1 MTRRRLSTICAGWVR
16 IHFGLSYIRV
26 SDFIRRSEDMK
37 YSEFEREV
45 EREGFNVDRKSGT
58 VYVDSTTGTVMSIS
72 TDDLFMFDCD
82 WSAFVHLNRDVQ
94 EPLFDLAYQLAK
106 TPPAEREEEK
116 RYRLRLDVPAM
127 SSKQAWSVYYLNK
140 HKEAKM
146 YRLGSD
152 TASISWQ
159 AIFTESEITEMDI
172 TGFERIEVKD
182 E

>member
-1 MTRRRLSTICAGWVR
+1 
-16 IHFGLSYIRV
+16 
-26 SDFIRRSEDMK
+26 MK

-94 EPLFDLAYQLAK
+94 EQLFDLAYQLAK
-106 TPPAEREEEK
+106 TPLAEREEEK
-116 RYRLRLDVPAM
+116 LYRVKFPNIKRSGLPIILTKVNWDGSGYTTMDWPCESYVE
-127 SSKQAWSVYYLNK
+127 K
-140 HKEAKM
+140 HPEQF
-146 YRLGSD
+146 
-152 TASISWQ
+152 T
-159 AIFTESEITEMDI
+159 FTEQEIKDI
-172 TGFERIEVKD
+172 DERYLAFKVEVTP

>member
-1 MTRRRLSTICAGWVR
+1 
-16 IHFGLSYIRV
+16 
-26 SDFIRRSEDMK
+26 MK

-106 TPPAEREEEK
+106 TPLAEREEEK
-116 RYRLRLDVPAM
+116 RYRVKFPNVTRSGNSIYLEKKQ
-127 SSKQAWSVYYLNK
+127 SSKDKVGVDWSHEDFIFEEPHSY
-140 HKEAKM
+140 
-146 YRLGSD
+146 
-152 TASISWQ
+152 
-159 AIFTESEITEMDI
+159 IFTEQEIKDI
-172 TGFERIEVKD
+172 DERYLAFKVEVKD

>member
-1 MTRRRLSTICAGWVR
+1 
-16 IHFGLSYIRV
+16 
-26 SDFIRRSEDMK
+26 MK

-72 TDDLFMFDCD
+72 TDDLFRFDCD

-106 TPPAEREEEK
+106 TPLAEREEEK
-116 RYRLRLDVPAM
+116 LYNIIFPTIQRDGNFIYMAKDNSNGDPLSVD
-127 SSKQAWSVYYLNK
+127 WS
-140 HKEAKM
+140 
-146 YRLGSD
+146 D
-152 TASISWQ
+152 SIYMKRNPTKF
-159 AIFTESEITEMDI
+159 AFTEQEIKAID
-172 TGFERIEVKD
+172 ERYLAFKVEVTP